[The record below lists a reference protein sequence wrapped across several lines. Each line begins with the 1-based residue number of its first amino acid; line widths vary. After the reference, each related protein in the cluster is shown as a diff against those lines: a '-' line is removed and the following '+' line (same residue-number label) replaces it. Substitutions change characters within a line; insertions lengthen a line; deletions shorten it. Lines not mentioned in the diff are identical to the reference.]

1 MFESIF
7 GTIIV
12 GVIEAIIFGVIWKKK
27 ASPVRDALKTVV
39 TAVKGTGATIVAKQV
54 KKVTD
59 KNPAMKK
66 ALDKIINEAHAY
78 IKPEK

>member
-27 ASPVRDALKTVV
+27 VPVLRDAAKAVV
-39 TAVKGTGATIVAKQV
+39 TAVKTTGASMVATEV
-54 KKVTD
+54 KRVTS
-59 KNPAMKK
+59 KNPGLKK

-78 IKPEK
+78 INPEK

>member
-1 MFESIF
+1 MFEGLIGAIVVGILEAVIF
-7 GTIIV
+7 KV
-12 GVIEAIIFGVIWKKK
+12 LWKKK
-27 ASPVRDALKTVV
+27 AGPVRDALKTVV